1 MSVAEVFGH
10 RRHNWSQAICRDKT
24 IIESLYI
31 PLSCQKKE
39 DYWVSRELISKK
51 RCCIHGIMYLVTR
64 TSNCTRASLLTRRSR
79 GGINDSTTRGG
90 NL

>member
-31 PLSCQKKE
+31 PLSCPSCYPVKKKE
-39 DYWVSRELISKK
+39 DYWISRELISKK
-51 RCCIHGIMYLVTR
+51 DVDVFMGITSLVTR
-64 TSNCTRASLLTRRSR
+64 TSDCTPGRESP
-79 GGINDSTTRGG
+79 
-90 NL
+90 